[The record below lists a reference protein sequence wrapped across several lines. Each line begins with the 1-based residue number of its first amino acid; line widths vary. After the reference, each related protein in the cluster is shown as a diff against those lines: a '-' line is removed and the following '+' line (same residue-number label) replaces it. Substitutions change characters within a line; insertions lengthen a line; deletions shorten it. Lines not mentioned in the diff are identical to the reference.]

1 MKEKNKVAYMLRRVI
16 PMWKPQEAID
26 EVVAF
31 CRQHHIDEM
40 MWKDESSGAFHELL
54 TIPEVELR
62 TKWLQR
68 ASEHLRK
75 IGVKHSINVM
85 TSLGHGDYGQ
95 NAEERHPGLEF
106 FVDYNGNQ
114 SKSCACPISPIWR
127 NVISETYRLYAS
139 TNPVRLW
146 VEDDFRCYN
155 HGPASFG
162 CCCKRHMAEFGKRV
176 GQEVSRE
183 ELVQAILKPGRPHPW
198 RTTWLRFQEEC
209 MVDAAAT
216 IREAVHSASPSTQ
229 LGWMSITPFMVE
241 LEGRGFNA
249 QVKAF
254 AGAGTA
260 AIRMQT
266 THFHEVNPRGML
278 VEDESLK
285 KAIYQLPAGTV
296 RCTEI
301 EACPHSLYTKSASW
315 IEAQMAWACVLN
327 VPNQT
332 LNVFDYIGT
341 PMDVTPNT
349 CEMLRTSKKT
359 LESIAQKFCGDTEF
373 RGIGLLSNPYSAD
386 YVHASE
392 GKKILELLAKETGWA
407 DVLRGFGMPVVCSDT
422 EDVSAVT
429 GQALRRFNSKEI
441 RKLFSRGVLLD
452 LSALRVLDEMG
463 LSRLAGVKLDGEF
476 IQRSR
481 PVGPEHLTD
490 PAFGGGK
497 HRFTWMY
504 AVSDTRIIGIL
515 KPARAAR
522 IISQILDTELKA
534 IAPGAVLYENE
545 LGGRVA
551 VFPHD
556 FSGKDPDEYNKG
568 TNNFFYSEYRKK
580 QIQAVI
586 RWLGKETVPL
596 IVQAN
601 GWVLPHRSDVG
612 GNVLLAAMN
621 LNYDEWNELKMECSV
636 KGKVKQVQ
644 VMNPDGKWKTQ
655 NGNWKQSGSGF
666 VLEIKV
672 KVPTLRMV
680 AAKLEL

>member
-1 MKEKNKVAYMLRRVI
+1 MNKKTVNYMLRRVL

-26 EVVAF
+26 EGIGF

-62 TKWLQR
+62 AKWLQR
-68 ASEHLRK
+68 ASAQLWK

-114 SKSCACPISPIWR
+114 SKSCACPLSPVWR
-127 NVISETYRLYAS
+127 KVIAETYRLYAA
-139 TNPVRLW
+139 TTPVRLW

-162 CCCKRHMAEFGKRV
+162 CCCERHMTEFGKRIGKKV
-176 GQEVSRE
+176 NRE
-183 ELVQAILKPGRPHPW
+183 EFAQAILNPGKPHPW
-198 RTTWLRFQEEC
+198 RALWLRFQEEC
-209 MVDAAAT
+209 MIDAAT
-216 IREAVHSASPSTQ
+216 MIRKAVHAVSPSTQ
-229 LGWMSITPFMVE
+229 MGWMSITPFMVE

-254 AGAGTA
+254 AGSGTA

-278 VEDESLK
+278 IEDESLK
-285 KAIYQLPAGTV
+285 KAICQLPAGTV

-301 EACPHSLYTKSASW
+301 EACPHSLFTKSARW

-341 PMDVTPNT
+341 PMSVTPNT
-349 CEMLRTSKKT
+349 PEMLRTRKKT
-359 LESIAQKFCGDTEF
+359 LESIAQKFCGNSVF
-373 RGIGLLSNPYSAD
+373 RGVGLISNPYSAD
-386 YVHASE
+386 YVHTSE
-392 GKKILELLAKETGWA
+392 GKKFVELLAKETGWA
-407 DVLRGFGMPVVCSDT
+407 DALRGFGIPIVCSDT
-422 EDVSAVT
+422 EDVTAVT
-429 GQALRRFNSKEI
+429 GQAFRRFSKSEI

-452 LSALRVLDEMG
+452 LSALRVLAEMG
-463 LSRLAGVKLDGEF
+463 LSRLVGVKLDAEF
-476 IQRSR
+476 AQRSR
-481 PVGPEHLTD
+481 AVGPEHLTD
-490 PAFGGGK
+490 PAFGGGR

-515 KPARAAR
+515 KAAR
-522 IISQILDTELKA
+522 GAHVISQILDPELKP
-534 IAPGAVLYENE
+534 ICPGAVLYENE

-551 VFPHD
+551 VYPHD

-568 TNNFFYSEYRKK
+568 INNFFYSEYRKT
-580 QIQAVI
+580 QMQSVI
-586 RWLGKETVPL
+586 RWLGKESVPL

-612 GNVLLAAMN
+612 SNVVLAAMN
-621 LNYDEWNELKMECSV
+621 LNYDDWNGIKMECSV

-655 NGNWKQSGSGF
+655 NGNWKQTGVNF
-666 VLEIKV
+666 VLEIEG

-680 AAKLEL
+680 AAVLEL